1 MGLFRHVSVALLLAL
16 VCGSRAAHAQ
26 GLNGTLV
33 GTVKDAQGGVIP
45 GALVQILSPAL
56 IGGARE
62 TTTSDRGQWLLP
74 ILPPGDYTLTVD
86 LSPRF
91 ARQDSIQ
98 VGAEPRPCPKANT
111 GGTGIAI
118 SRRISA
124 VPSGATGSGSSA
136 RISISAITTVSLHR
150 HGKPQHSAAPARRLA
165 LLLDRLVRAND
176 ADGMHAADIVRSDSG
191 GMRIDRGAFWG
202 GVPA

>member
-91 ARQDSIQ
+91 RPAGLDPGRCRAETVPESEYGRDRYRDLTSNLGGPVWRDRLWFFSAYQYLRDYDSQPASARQ
-98 VGAEPRPCPKANT
+98 
-111 GGTGIAI
+111 
-118 SRRISA
+118 
-124 VPSGATGSGSSA
+124 
-136 RISISAITTVSLHR
+136 TT
-150 HGKPQHSAAPARRLA
+150 AF
-165 LLLDRLVRAND
+165 
-176 ADGMHAADIVRSDSG
+176 
-191 GMRIDRGAFWG
+191 RGACTSPGF
-202 GVPA
+202 AA